1 MPDPVRVR
9 RTRRIAAPVLVAL
22 ILLSVA
28 AAPDRAQAC
37 SCLSSSV
44 EQHLGFAD
52 VVFTGELV
60 RVGRPWW
67 SIARWTEGWF
77 SGEAIARVDVLY
89 KGDVG
94 RRVEIGYHRNSGTC
108 GLDLIEGSRGV
119 FLLKEHYGRYSTDLC
134 LFDLDMD
141 VDAIEEV
148 LGEGREP

>member
-1 MPDPVRVR
+1 MPDPIRSISS
-9 RTRRIAAPVLVAL
+9 RRIAVPVLATLLLVLVA
-22 ILLSVA
+22 A
-28 AAPDRAQAC
+28 TPDRAQAC
-37 SCLSSSV
+37 SCMRSSV
-44 EQHLGFAD
+44 ERHLGFAD

-77 SGEAIARVDVLY
+77 SGKAIARVDVLY

-94 RRVEIGYHRNSGTC
+94 RRVEIGYHRNPGLC

-119 FLLKEHYGRYSTDLC
+119 FLLNEHYGRYDTDLC
-134 LFDLDMD
+134 LFDLEMD

-148 LGEGREP
+148 LGEGRRP